1 MDRLDY
7 YDIIPDGM
15 SAYLSNYGFH
25 FSKKLCEWAIS
36 NMRDRNNKKLVL
48 RSKEEVD
55 NILKSYGIELNN
67 NKGYDAVYVFH
78 MAMADFVRSSIS
90 DELGVAKYV
99 KDYLDDEDGYE
110 GIAFTR
116 FIADCNGKGIPI
128 IWADVI

>member
-1 MDRLDY
+1 
-7 YDIIPDGM
+7 
-15 SAYLSNYGFH
+15 
-25 FSKKLCEWAIS
+25 
-36 NMRDRNNKKLVL
+36 
-48 RSKEEVD
+48 
-55 NILKSYGIELNN
+55 
-67 NKGYDAVYVFH
+67 